1 MPRNENK
8 LANLPKSIELGA
20 APLSIQPATI
30 SAAAAGGEK
39 PSKRTFDM
47 LGYSGGLLNLGW
59 GDPVVVNLAG
69 MDVPS
74 QQMPILLQHGYLSFG
89 SNILDAVLGQTT
101 EIAKGNDL
109 RATGQILGTSQFAK
123 QAIALNDE
131 GFNFQASIG
140 ADVLKTEYVDDG
152 TETTVNGQT
161 FVGPLYVV
169 SASRLREISF
179 VVMGADHQT
188 NARIAAAL
196 AAHSKETS
204 MSAVNTTA
212 AATIAAAATA
222 ATAPAP
228 QGSVQASTAA
238 NETIP
243 PTFNIGDVRAAARE
257 AIFATAQEVA
267 QIERLAAN
275 HPEIKAKALAEKW
288 GAEKVELEVMRAERG
303 SGAPAVIA
311 RSGATVDDA
320 MIEASLMIATR
331 AMTEQAIVAKYGEK
345 TVDASNRMYSGAF
358 GLQRAVLIAAN
369 RAGGEHFDHISL
381 QNGQRVLQAAFS
393 SGSLPNVLGAVANK
407 ILVSAF
413 NSGDQSWRDVFGTI
427 NANDFKTHTGVRLA
441 ANGKFEKVGP
451 GGQVTEGSFEEAAYT
466 VKPDLYAKLFTLPLQ
481 LILNDDAGAFANL
494 PADIGLGAIQALNS
508 EVWSKFMNNA
518 SFFTA
523 LRGNFDDGSDSALSV
538 DGLTAAEVLLNN
550 LTMENGEPLALSTPV
565 VLLVPTALGALA
577 RQIFKS
583 EKILGSSGADA
594 NPHSGSFMPVVCP
607 YLHVSSITG
616 YSAKKWYLIRKPMG
630 SLAVAHVAFVGGQ
643 QTPTISSVELSA
655 DRIGIGFRGMWG
667 FAAALAE
674 YRMGVGMKGEA

>member
-1 MPRNENK
+1 MPLENSH
-8 LANLPKSIELGA
+8 LANLPTSIELGA

-30 SAAAAGGEK
+30 GAAAGGDK
-39 PSKRTFDM
+39 PSKRSFDM
-47 LGYSGGLLNLGW
+47 VGYSGGLLSLGW
-59 GDPVVVNLAG
+59 RHPVVVNLAN

-109 RATGQILGTSQFAK
+109 RATGQILGNSQFAR

-140 ADVLKTEYVDDG
+140 ADVLKIEFVDEG

-188 NARIAAAL
+188 NARIAAAF
-196 AAHSKETS
+196 AAHQKESNMPAPSTP
-204 MSAVNTTA
+204 TA
-212 AATIAAAATA
+212 TP
-222 ATAPAP
+222 TAPQNGGQANAQAP
-228 QGSVQASTAA
+228 ES
-238 NETIP
+238 IP
-243 PTFNIGDVRAAARE
+243 PTFNITDVQAAATTASRDAVFAAAR
-257 AIFATAQEVA
+257 QVA
-267 QIERLAAN
+267 EIERLAAS
-275 HPEIKAKALAEKW
+275 HPEIRAKALAEQW
-288 GAEKVELEVMRAERG
+288 TADKVELEVMRAERG
-303 SGAPAVIA
+303 SGSAPAVIA
-311 RSGATVDDA
+311 RGGAAVDDT
-320 MIEASLMIATR
+320 MVEASLMIATR
-331 AMTEQAIVAKYGEK
+331 AMPEQAIVAKYGEK
-345 TVDASNRMYSGAF
+345 TVDASNRMYSGSF
-358 GLQRAVLIAAN
+358 GLQRAVLVAAN

-413 NSGDQSWRDVFGTI
+413 NSGDQSWREVFGTI
-427 NANDFKTHTGVRLA
+427 NATDFKTHTGVRLA

-494 PADIGLGAIQALNS
+494 PSDIGLGAIQALSS
-508 EVWSKFMNNA
+508 ECWSKFMNNA

-523 LRGNFDDGSDSALSV
+523 GRGNFDDGSDSALGV

-607 YLHVSSITG
+607 YLHVSTITG
-616 YSAKKWYLIRKPMG
+616 YSAKKWYLVRKPMG

-674 YRMGVGMKGEA
+674 YRMGVAMKGEA